1 MNAQL
6 ARSLV
11 DHGYIAATILF
22 TVYSQLVLRWQAAR
36 LGAAPDGF
44 VAKLQFVLPLF
55 LNGWVLSALVATF
68 LAGMSWMLAM
78 TRFQLSYAFP
88 FASLSYIFIMFAAF
102 VLFREPAS
110 AAKVVGTLLVFAGL
124 VVIARG

>member
-1 MNAQL
+1 MT
-6 ARSLV
+6 RDLV
-11 DHGYIAATILF
+11 DHGYIASTIAF

-36 LGAAPDGF
+36 LGRAPEAF
-44 VAKLQFVLPLF
+44 LQKLVFVLPLF
-55 LNGWVLSALVATF
+55 LNPWVISALVATF

-88 FASLSYIFIMFAAF
+88 FASLSYVLIMFSAF
-102 VLFREPAS
+102 ALFGEPVTAP
-110 AAKVVGTLLVFAGL
+110 KIVGTLLVVAGL